1 MVYIPI
7 FASIAIVS
15 LVSLVGVITLAL
27 NAKHLHKWLL
37 VFVSFSAGTLLGDAF
52 LHLLPEAVETYGFGI
67 ETSLAFLSAF
77 LVFFILENGVKWHH
91 HHHFADHA
99 DAHSFG
105 YMNVFGDALHNF
117 LDGIIIAGSYLV
129 SVPLGIATTIAVI
142 LHEIPQEIGD
152 FGVLLESGFS
162 KKKAIAFN
170 FGSALVAIIGG
181 IVGIVFTSSIV
192 GFSGFLLPF
201 TAGAFT
207 YIAATDLLP
216 EVHDHKVMT
225 VAVHLI
231 AIILGIALMAGLL
244 VFLE

>member
-7 FASIAIVS
+7 FASIIIVS
-15 LVSLVGVITLAL
+15 LVSLIGVIALAI
-27 NAKHLHKWLL
+27 NAQRFHNWLL

-52 LHLLPEAVETYGFGI
+52 LHLLPEAVERFGFGI
-67 ETSLAFLSAF
+67 ETSLSFLSAI
-77 LVFFILENGVKWHH
+77 LVFFILENGIKWHH

-99 DAHSFG
+99 DKHSFG
-105 YMNVFGDALHNF
+105 YVNVFGDVLHNF

-129 SVPLGIATTIAVI
+129 SLPVGIATTIAVV

-181 IVGIVFTSSIV
+181 IVGIVFTSSIA

-216 EVHDHKVMT
+216 EVQDHKVRT
-225 VAVHLI
+225 VLIHLI
-231 AIILGIALMAGLL
+231 AIILGIALMAVLLGL
-244 VFLE
+244 E